1 MAKRDQVLEAM
12 RAIGRPCSV
21 AEMTGWLESH
31 RAGPVWT
38 DVANILSSLTINDD
52 NRHLHDRGR
61 HDFTPDPSNPMDML
75 IKVRVRGGRD
85 VRYWLYDFAT
95 DGPAPY
101 SDTADLGPTG
111 AEAAVRLDSNA
122 RYWQVHEAVRAL
134 GKPSSIREITDWLET
149 HHPEV
154 KHPDVRQNA
163 GMLTV
168 NEPNRPHFDAGRKS
182 YRTDRGHPKDV
193 LFRRGGPSTGVSY
206 ELYDVGQHGVW
217 DLRPSAGGKWEA
229 VRLDL
234 GPAEQALA
242 EARAEVYADPL
253 PDFSNEPEARRFEMR
268 AIAMREGQPQ
278 FKAALLDAYASKCA
292 ITGCAVQAILEG
304 AHIVPYAAGGIA
316 SNVITNGLLLRSDIH
331 TLFDRGL
338 LWVDGEGFVQIGPE
352 LDGSEYMPL
361 RGRKLRPP
369 AHPAELP
376 HPDHLAHHRV
386 HTARQ
391 PN

>member
-1 MAKRDQVLEAM
+1 MAKRDQVLEAV
-12 RAIGRPCSV
+12 RAIGRPSSV
-21 AEMTGWLESH
+21 AEMTTWLEKH
-31 RAGPVWT
+31 RTGPVWT
-38 DVANILSSLTINDD
+38 DVANILSSLTINDG

-61 HDFTPDPSNPMDML
+61 HDFTPDPGNPKDML
-75 IKVRVRGGRD
+75 IKVQVRGGRD

-101 SDTADLGPTG
+101 SETADLGLTG
-111 AEAAVRLDSNA
+111 EEAAARLDRNA
-122 RYWQVHEAVRAL
+122 RYWQVLEAVQAL
-134 GKPSSIREITDWLET
+134 GKPSTVREITEWLEAL
-149 HHPEV
+149 HPEV
-154 KHPDVRQNA
+154 RHPDVRQNA

-193 LFRRGGPSTGVSY
+193 LFRRGDQTTGVTY
-206 ELYDVGQHGVW
+206 ELYDVAQHGVW
-217 DLRPSAGGKWEA
+217 DLRPSAEGKWEA
-229 VRLDL
+229 VKLDL

-242 EARAEVYADPL
+242 EARAEVYGDSL

-278 FKAALLDAYASKCA
+278 FKAALLDAYGAKCA

-304 AHIVPYAAGGIA
+304 AHIVPYAAGGTA
-316 SNVITNGLLLRSDIH
+316 SNIVPNGLLLRSDIH

-338 LWVDGEGFVQIGPE
+338 LWVDRDGFVQLGPD
-352 LDGSEYMPL
+352 LDGSEYTPL
-361 RGRKLRPP
+361 RGRKLCLPE
-369 AHPAELP
+369 HPAEHP

-386 HTARQ
+386 HTSRQ
-391 PN
+391 PA

>member
-1 MAKRDQVLEAM
+1 MAKQDQVLEAI
-12 RAIGRPCSV
+12 RAIGRPCTV
-21 AEMTGWLESH
+21 KEITGWLETH
-31 RAGPVWT
+31 HPDKKWT
-38 DVANILSSLTINDD
+38 DVAPKLSVLSINDN
-52 NRHLHDRGR
+52 NRHHNDPARG
-61 HDFTPDPSNPMDML
+61 DFTVDPENPKDAL
-75 IKVRVRGGRD
+75 IRVQVRGGRD
-85 VRYWLYDFAT
+85 VRYWFYDHAT

-101 SDTADLGPTG
+101 SDTADLGLTG
-111 AEAAVRLDSNA
+111 EEAAARLNRNA
-122 RYWQVHEAVRAL
+122 RYWQVLEALQAL
-134 GKPSSIREITDWLET
+134 GKPSTIREITEWLEA

-154 KHPDVRQNA
+154 RHPDVRQNA

-193 LFRRGGPSTGVSY
+193 LFRRGDQTTGVTY
-206 ELYDVGQHGVW
+206 ELYDVTQHGVW
-217 DLRPSAGGKWEA
+217 DLRPSAEGKWEA
-229 VRLDL
+229 VKLDL

-242 EARAEVYADPL
+242 EARAEVYGDSL

-278 FKAALLDAYASKCA
+278 FKAALLDAYAGKCA

-304 AHIVPYAAGGIA
+304 AHIVPYAAGGMA
-316 SNVITNGLLLRSDIH
+316 SNVVPNGLLLRSDIH

-338 LWVDGEGFVQIGPE
+338 LWVDRDGFVQLGPD
-352 LDGSEYMPL
+352 LDGSEYTPL
-361 RGRKLRPP
+361 RGRKLRLPE
-369 AHPAELP
+369 HPAEHP

-391 PN
+391 SA